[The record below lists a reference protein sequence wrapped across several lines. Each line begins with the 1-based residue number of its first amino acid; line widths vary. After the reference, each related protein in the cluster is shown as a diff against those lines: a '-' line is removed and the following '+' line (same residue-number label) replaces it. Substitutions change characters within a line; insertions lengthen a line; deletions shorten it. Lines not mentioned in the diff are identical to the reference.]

1 VSALGHYLE
10 EEGIATTQISLI
22 REHTA
27 AMKPPRAL
35 WVPFVLGRPFGVPN
49 DAAFQRRVV
58 LAALRLLE
66 KPAGPVLDD
75 FAEEAPAPTGADIGQ
90 FVCPVNFGAPDA
102 GIGLAADFQRE
113 IAELATW
120 HQLTKANRGRTT
132 ATLSGLTMAQ
142 AAKFISDLADNDAT
156 PSYRKDLDILPAIRL
171 ACHDIRAYYLESVA
185 AQPGAKAAAEAEE
198 WYWLK
203 TAAGKTMFRLRET
216 CNASSNEALQR
227 FGLRAVPTR
236 FTPV

>member
-1 VSALGHYLE
+1 MSALGHYLE

-22 REHTA
+22 REHTE

-58 LAALRLLE
+58 LAALRLLD
-66 KPAGPVLDD
+66 KPSGPVLED
-75 FAEEAPAPTGADIGQ
+75 FTEEAPAPTGEDAEA
-90 FVCPVNFGAPDA
+90 FVCPVSFAAPVTD
-102 GIGLAADFQRE
+102 GDLAAEFQRE
-113 IAELATW
+113 IAELSTW
-120 HQLTKANRGRTT
+120 HEMTKKKRGRTT
-132 ATLSGLTMAQ
+132 ASLSGVTLSQ
-142 AAKFISDLADNDAT
+142 AGKFVSDLAQNDAT
-156 PSYRKDLDILPAIRL
+156 PNYRSDMELLPSLRL

-198 WYWLK
+198 WFWTK

-216 CNASSNEALQR
+216 CNASKNEALQR

-236 FTPV
+236 FTPA

>member
-1 VSALGHYLE
+1 MSALGHYLE

-22 REHTA
+22 REHTE

-66 KPAGPVLDD
+66 KPSGPVLED
-75 FAEEAPAPTGADIGQ
+75 FTEEAPAPTGEDAET
-90 FVCPVNFGAPDA
+90 FVCPVSFAAPVTD
-102 GIGLAADFQRE
+102 GDLAAEFQRE
-113 IAELATW
+113 IAELSTW
-120 HQLTKANRGRTT
+120 HE
-132 ATLSGLTMAQ
+132 
-142 AAKFISDLADNDAT
+142 NDAT
-156 PSYRKDLDILPAIRL
+156 PNYRSDMELLPSLRL

-198 WYWLK
+198 WFWTK

-216 CNASSNEALQR
+216 CNASKNEALQR

-236 FTPV
+236 FTPA

>member
-1 VSALGHYLE
+1 MSALGHYLE

-22 REHTA
+22 REHTE
-27 AMKPPRAL
+27 AMRPPRAL

-58 LAALRLLE
+58 LAVLRLLE
-66 KPAGPVLDD
+66 KPAGPVLED
-75 FAEEAPAPTGADIGQ
+75 FNEEAPAPSAGDAEA
-90 FVCPVNFGAPDA
+90 FVCPVSFAPPAAESD
-102 GIGLAADFQRE
+102 LAAEFQRE
-113 IAELATW
+113 IAELGTW
-120 HQLTKANRGRTT
+120 HELTKQKRGRTT
-132 ATLSGLTMAQ
+132 ASLSGLTPSQ
-142 AAKFISDLADNDAT
+142 AAKFVSEIAENDTT
-156 PSYRKDLDILPAIRL
+156 PSFRKELDILPALRL
-171 ACHDIRAYYLESVA
+171 ACHDVRAYYLESVA

-198 WYWLK
+198 WFWMK

-236 FTPV
+236 FTPI